1 MAKAMN
7 VKMMTELVMKSQ
19 AVGDKAGDRWME
31 KATAH
36 GPKYIVDG
44 NPEWTM
50 LDLCGNAH
58 VQVKDGRSRFSKF
71 LKGLDE
77 HNRYNVTVLK
87 SRKYI
92 GRQEYGLAQ
101 AIARAQMEYL
111 VAHGITGLRIWEYVD

>member
-1 MAKAMN
+1 MKMTDKA
-7 VKMMTELVMKSQ
+7 MTELVLKSQ
-19 AVGDKAGDRWME
+19 IHGDKAGDEWME
-31 KATAH
+31 KATAR
-36 GPKYIVDG
+36 GPKYMVDG

-58 VQVKDGRSRFSKF
+58 VQVKDGRSAFSKF
-71 LKGLDE
+71 LKRLDE
-77 HNRYNVTVLK
+77 HNRYNVTVPK

-111 VAHGITGLRIWEYVD
+111 VEAGISGLRIWEYVD

>member
-1 MAKAMN
+1 MAKMTD
-7 VKMMTELVMKSQ
+7 KQMMDLVLKSQ
-19 AVGDKAGDRWME
+19 IVGDKAGDEWMA
-31 KATAH
+31 KATAR
-36 GPKYIVDG
+36 GPKYMVGG

-58 VQVKDGRSRFSKF
+58 VQCKDGRSAFSKF
-71 LKGLDE
+71 L
-77 HNRYNVTVLK
+77 NRSENSRGSNVTVPK

-111 VAHGITGLRIWEYVD
+111 VEAGITGLRIWEYVD